1 MLNMARWQVWGVIAI
16 CVIGLLY
23 AVPNLIPRE
32 KLDALPGWLPKQQ
45 VNLGLDLQGGAHLL
59 LEVDVKAVVRERLTN
74 LVDAI
79 RTEMRSKRVP
89 IANIS
94 AVETPEPTITFRVRD
109 PAQVE
114 TVRTTVREL
123 DQAAQV
129 TTTPDNTI
137 TIRFNERDL
146 IDQRRQAIAQSI
158 EIVRRRIDET
168 GTKEATIV
176 AQGQDRILVQ
186 LPGERDPQRIKG
198 LLKQTAKMNFHLLDT
213 QNSVEDA
220 LRGNVPPGSMLLPM
234 DKEVGPDGKPRMV
247 LVQRRV
253 IVAGDRLSD
262 AQPSTNQQTG
272 EWIVNF
278 TFDSLGGKRFGDAT
292 RENVGRPLAIVLDN
306 KVISAPVIREPIL
319 GGRGQISGNFTAQSA
334 QDLAVLLRAGALPA
348 PLNIIEERTVGP
360 DLGSDS
366 IRAGQIACIIA
377 YALIAV
383 LMVVAYGFFGIVANV
398 TLFLNVVFTLSIMAA
413 IGATLTL
420 PGIAGIVLGLA
431 MAVDANVLIYER
443 MREETR
449 NGRSPF
455 PAVDVSFQRAYV
467 TIFDSNLTSL
477 IAALIL
483 YALGSGPVRGFGV
496 TLSIGIICSMFTA
509 VTVTRLIISSWLHWR
524 RPKVLPI

>member
-1 MLNMARWQVWGVIAI
+1 MLNMARWQVWGIIAV

-23 AVPNLIPRE
+23 AVPNMIPRE
-32 KLDALPGWLPKQQ
+32 TLGGLPNWLPKQQ

-59 LEVDVKAVVRERLTN
+59 LEVDTKAVLRERLSN
-74 LVDAI
+74 MVDALRAEF
-79 RTEMRSKRVP
+79 RTKRVVISN
-89 IANIS
+89 IAS
-94 AVETPEPTITFRVRD
+94 AEQPEPTVSFRVRD
-109 PAQVE
+109 AAQVE
-114 TVRTTVREL
+114 TARTTAREIDPTAL
-123 DQAAQV
+123 V
-129 TTTPDNTI
+129 TTAPDNTV
-137 TIRFNERDL
+137 TIRFNQRDL
-146 IDQRRQAIAQSI
+146 IEQRRQAIAESI
-158 EIVRRRIDET
+158 ETVRRRIDET

-186 LPGERDPQRIKG
+186 LPGERNPQRIKE

-213 QNSVEDA
+213 QNSVDDA
-220 LRGNVPPGSMLLPM
+220 LRGNVPPSSMLLPM
-234 DKEVGPDGKPRMV
+234 DKELGPDGKPRMV
-247 LVQRRV
+247 LVQKRV

-262 AQPSTNQQTG
+262 ARSSTNSQTG

-278 TFDSLGGKRFGDAT
+278 VFDSLGGRRFGDAT
-292 RENVGRPLAIVLDN
+292 RENVGRPLAIILDN
-306 KVISAPVIREPIL
+306 KVISAPTIREPIL
-319 GGRGQISGNFTAQSA
+319 GGRGQISGSFTAQTA
-334 QDLAVLLRAGALPA
+334 EDLALLLRSGALPA

-366 IRAGQIACIIA
+366 IRAGEIACIIG
-377 YALIAV
+377 YVLIAV
-383 LMVVAYGFFGIVANV
+383 LMVVGYGLFGIVANV
-398 TLFLNVVFTLSIMAA
+398 ALILNVAFTLSIMAA

-431 MAVDANVLIYER
+431 MAVDANVLLYER

-455 PAVDVSFQRAYV
+455 PAVDISFQRAYI
-467 TIFDSNLTSL
+467 TILDSNLTTL

-496 TLSIGIICSMFTA
+496 TLAIGIVCSMFTS

-524 RPKVLPI
+524 RPKELPI